1 MKGGDEQLISFDDFL
16 MEAGIP
22 IYLQIILW
30 LKRGIASGQ
39 IRDGDEV
46 PSRRMLS
53 ARLGVN
59 PNTVQKAY
67 RLLEEEGLLVSQSGA
82 KSLMSLTEEKCAAVR
97 ESLLRSDVRS
107 LVGALARLGLTKGEV
122 LDLVEQYW
130 EEANEA

>member
-1 MKGGDEQLISFDDFL
+1 MISFADFS
-16 MEAGIP
+16 MEDGIP

-39 IRDGDEV
+39 IKDGDEV

-82 KSLMSLTEEKCAAVR
+82 KSLMALTEEKCATVR
-97 ESLLRSDVRS
+97 DSLLRSDVRGMVS
-107 LVGALARLGLTKGEV
+107 GLKRLGLSRQEV
-122 LDLVEQYW
+122 LELVELYW
-130 EEANEA
+130 EDNNET

>member
-1 MKGGDEQLISFDDFL
+1 MISFDDFL
-16 MEAGIP
+16 MEDGIP

-39 IRDGDEV
+39 IKDGDEV

-82 KSLMSLTEEKCAAVR
+82 KSIMSLTEEKRSAVK
-97 ESLLRSDVRS
+97 EALLRSDVRT
-107 LVGALARLGLTKGEV
+107 LVSALAQLGLSKNEV
-122 LDLVEQYW
+122 LELVEQYW
-130 EEANEA
+130 EDTNEA

>member
-1 MKGGDEQLISFDDFL
+1 MISFEDFL

-130 EEANEA
+130 EEVNEA

>member
-1 MKGGDEQLISFDDFL
+1 MISFDDFL
-16 MEAGIP
+16 MEDGIP

-39 IRDGDEV
+39 IKDGDEV

-67 RLLEEEGLLVSQSGA
+67 RILEEEGLLVSQSGA
-82 KSLMSLTEEKCAAVR
+82 KSLMSLTEEKRTAVK
-97 ESLLRSDVRS
+97 EALLRSDVRT
-107 LVGALARLGLTKGEV
+107 LVSALAQLGLSKNEV
-122 LDLVEQYW
+122 LELVEQYW
-130 EEANEA
+130 EDTNET